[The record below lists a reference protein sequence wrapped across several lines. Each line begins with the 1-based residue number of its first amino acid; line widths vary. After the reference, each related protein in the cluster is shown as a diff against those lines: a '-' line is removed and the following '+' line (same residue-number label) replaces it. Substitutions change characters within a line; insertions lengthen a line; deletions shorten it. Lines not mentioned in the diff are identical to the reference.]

1 MGELWIGPGNE
12 SEDLLKDGGQ
22 GWILISLGFMS
33 GIVTI
38 SRELNVTRIKIKM
51 NWNIS
56 KVKAA
61 VPKKQE

>member
-1 MGELWIGPGNE
+1 MGELWIGTGNE